1 MRVLFLTK
9 YYPPVEGGIERYGH
23 ILCSDLVASG
33 TEVEVVAASEER
45 RPSKIEMVDGVKVYR
60 LEHHLDIS
68 STPITLGLPGL
79 LRSIADDFDLIH
91 INFPYPWTDLLYLAL
106 FRSRKVVLTYHSDIF
121 RSRAS
126 LSGLL
131 LQAYN
136 PIIHWVLARVSAVIA
151 SSPNCIENS
160 PFLSRH
166 PTKCRVIPMP
176 VDVASLGEVEQN
188 LVENERQ
195 SFGKF
200 VLFVGRLVPYKGVRY
215 LIEALERVPNAGLV
229 VVGRGPLA
237 AELKVLAE
245 KLGLSARI
253 HFLGKTTDDRLRA
266 LYHACRCLVLPSV
279 SHAEGFGMVLAEAM
293 ACGKPVISTQ
303 LQTGTTY
310 VNIDGVTGY
319 VVPPCDSKALA
330 DKIEVLMH
338 DEEIHR
344 NMGQQAKLRA
354 ETEFDRPIVTEKTVR
369 LYEDVLAGREMDN

>member
-23 ILCSDLVASG
+23 ILCSDLVDSG

-45 RPSKIEMVDGVKVYR
+45 RPPKIEMVDGVKVYR

-369 LYEDVLAGREMDN
+369 LYEDVLAGREMD